1 MGSPVVNSENV
12 WDIYCELHHR
22 FEHLD
27 DAVNFIE
34 ECQVYLDILDAQ
46 DNLDDAV
53 PPVGREL
60 YGGPE
65 NRDADGAYYM
75 GGVNNGRG
83 LGMGDFKC
91 AACMNE
97 MVLTDFFVQMLCW
110 KIN

>member
-1 MGSPVVNSENV
+1 M
-12 WDIYCELHHR
+12 
-22 FEHLD
+22 
-27 DAVNFIE
+27 
-34 ECQVYLDILDAQ
+34 DAQ

-65 NRDADGAYYM
+65 NHDADGAYYM

-91 AACMNE
+91 AACTNDFE
-97 MVLTDFFVQMLCW
+97 VLEVEFTDKRISTFPASYYRHKAPSGYKLYIDVRVSY
-110 KIN
+110 KS